1 MLSRTVIAARPLA
14 RALPSTLPRTALNQI
29 RCASTTPPSSPAE
42 DLAASDT
49 GDPFMNGNYP
59 NPPPGKRSLR
69 DPYADWW
76 DKQERRNF
84 GEPLHEDNDIYA
96 VFSTDTYSHFTPG
109 WGAVLLGTFVASVF
123 GLCAIIRPFYPD
135 KPSVPRTFP
144 GGLDRELGGKGAMLA
159 RSDGT
164 DV

>member
-1 MLSRTVIAARPLA
+1 SDAPPPLLRRLRLKTSLRATLVIR
-14 RALPSTLPRTALNQI
+14 SW
-29 RCASTTPPSSPAE
+29 SGTPPAPPV
-42 DLAASDT
+42 LPPNLT
-49 GDPFMNGNYP
+49 LQNGNYP